1 MEYIVIIVISI
12 IFLLILKYA
21 WNIKI
26 KDIKKLK
33 EIGYD
38 KTLNEITNKLPENRE
53 ICKTILKKLNNEN
66 VNIKEE
72 LEEENRNTKRKDG
85 NNKNITIAKEK
96 NLNKEDEKNKKA
108 TASLYI
114 AITSTIFIADV
125 KNTFTRV
132 QTIVH
137 ECLHSVQNRRT
148 LLFNFIFSNLY
159 FLYFIAVCILTI
171 LKMNPFPMLSLW
183 GLALL
188 SAIYYAI
195 RSYLEVDAMT
205 KAKPLTKEYLV
216 EEGSLTKEEQETILE
231 NLEIINEIGIKLTN
245 FSLIAKCIIKIIIFT
260 IILFIFL

>member
-148 LLFNFIFSNLY
+148 LLFNFIFSIN
-159 FLYFIAVCILTI
+159 FLISIFPGNNSFNIKKSISLSFSKSSNIPSWYCISSVTI
-171 LKMNPFPMLSLW
+171 SNIFSFF
-183 GLALL
+183 
-188 SAIYYAI
+188 
-195 RSYLEVDAMT
+195 
-205 KAKPLTKEYLV
+205 
-216 EEGSLTKEEQETILE
+216 
-231 NLEIINEIGIKLTN
+231 N
-245 FSLIAKCIIKIIIFT
+245 F
-260 IILFIFL
+260 